1 MKNLKTGIKIRK
13 AKNLIPVTC
22 PGINIDKF
30 EREFIYQQR
39 ESYRLGKEVQKIE
52 NGYTQLNLFLN
63 WGENDN
69 LVHNGFALE
78 SVGKRQPWKYVF
90 IPEGSEYVVLED
102 GRGISNKLIVF
113 SGWLSYM
120 IWKLL
125 KYTAIS

>member
-1 MKNLKTGIKIRK
+1 MKNLKTGIEIKK
-13 AKNLIPVTC
+13 AKKPIPVTC
-22 PGINIDKF
+22 SGIYTF
-30 EREFIYQQR
+30 EREFRYQH

-52 NGYTQLNLFLN
+52 NGYTQINLFIN
-63 WGENDN
+63 KENN
-69 LVHNGFALE
+69 NVIHNGFVLE

-125 KYTAIS
+125 R

>member
-13 AKNLIPVTC
+13 AKKPIPVTC
-22 PGINIDKF
+22 SRICVF
-30 EREFIYQQR
+30 ERKFTYQSK
-39 ESYRLGKEVQKIE
+39 SYWLGKEVQKIE

-63 WGENDN
+63 LGKNN
-69 LVHNGFALE
+69 IIIHNGFALE

-125 KYTAIS
+125 K

>member
-13 AKNLIPVTC
+13 AKKPIPVTC
-22 PGINIDKF
+22 SGICMF
-30 EREFIYQQR
+30 ERKFTYQFG
-39 ESYRLGKEVQKIE
+39 SYKLGKEVQKIE

-63 WGENDN
+63 LGENDN
-69 LVHNGFALE
+69 IVHNGFELDL
-78 SVGKRQPWKYVF
+78 VGKRQPWKYVF

-125 KYTAIS
+125 K

>member
-1 MKNLKTGIKIRK
+1 MKTGIKIRK
-13 AKNLIPVTC
+13 AKKPIPVTC
-22 PGINIDKF
+22 SGICTF
-30 EREFIYQQR
+30 ERKFTYQY
-39 ESYRLGKEVQKIE
+39 ESYKLGKEVQKIE
-52 NGYTQLNLFLN
+52 NGYTQINLFLN
-63 WGENDN
+63 LEENDN
-69 LVHNGFALE
+69 IIHNGFELE

-125 KYTAIS
+125 K

>member
-63 WGENDN
+63 WERMITWFIMVLHLNLWERDN
-69 LVHNGFALE
+69 LGNMCLYRKEVNM
-78 SVGKRQPWKYVF
+78 
-90 IPEGSEYVVLED
+90 
-102 GRGISNKLIVF
+102 
-113 SGWLSYM
+113 LS
-120 IWKLL
+120 
-125 KYTAIS
+125 

>member
-1 MKNLKTGIKIRK
+1 MKNGIKIRK
-13 AKNLIPVTC
+13 AKKLIPVTC
-22 PGINIDKF
+22 PGIYMFRK
-30 EREFIYQQR
+30 EFKYQR

-52 NGYTQLNLFLN
+52 NGYIQLNLFLN
-63 WGENDN
+63 WGEDDD
-69 LVHNGFALE
+69 LIHNGFALD
-78 SVGKRQPWKYVF
+78 SVGKRKPWKYVF

-125 KYTAIS
+125 K

>member
-13 AKNLIPVTC
+13 AEKPIPVTC
-22 PGINIDKF
+22 SGICIFKK
-30 EREFIYQQR
+30 EFTYQR

-52 NGYTQLNLFLN
+52 NGYTQLNLYLN
-63 WGENDN
+63 LGENN
-69 LVHNGFALE
+69 KIVHNGFALE

-90 IPEGSEYVVLED
+90 IPGGSEYVVLED

-125 KYTAIS
+125 K

>member
-1 MKNLKTGIKIRK
+1 MKTGIKIRK
-13 AKNLIPVTC
+13 AKKPIPVTC
-22 PGINIDKF
+22 SGVYKF
-30 EREFIYQQR
+30 RKEFTYQCER
-39 ESYRLGKEVQKIE
+39 YRIGKEVQKIE

-63 WGENDN
+63 WGVDN
-69 LVHNGFALE
+69 NIIHNGFVLE

-125 KYTAIS
+125 K

>member
-1 MKNLKTGIKIRK
+1 MKNLKTGIVIRK
-13 AKNLIPVTC
+13 AKKPIPVTC
-22 PGINIDKF
+22 SGIYMFRK
-30 EREFIYQQR
+30 EFKYQR

-63 WGENDN
+63 LGENDN
-69 LVHNGFALE
+69 LIHNGFALDR
-78 SVGKRQPWKYVF
+78 VGKRQPWKYMF
-90 IPEGSEYVVLED
+90 IPGGSEYVVLED

-125 KYTAIS
+125 K

>member
-1 MKNLKTGIKIRK
+1 MKNLKTGIKIWK
-13 AKNLIPVTC
+13 AKKPIPVTC
-22 PGINIDKF
+22 PGIYIFRK
-30 EREFIYQQR
+30 EFKYQC

-78 SVGKRQPWKYVF
+78 SVGKRQPRRYVF

-125 KYTAIS
+125 K